1 MEIRSDGTSRRKKSN
16 MYSKLEDNSDAFYK
30 EAVPVSFEIS
40 RESVRGEKADDK

>member
-1 MEIRSDGTSRRKKSN
+1 MRAGGMSRRKKHN
-16 MYSKLEDNSDAFYK
+16 MYLKWKDNGDAFYK